1 MRSLPKVIKT
11 ARLDPSDEVYRIPDD
26 LPPLPPPEEEQ
37 EEAAGEAQPLPDE
50 TAPPPKEEIRDR
62 EAEQRRWEEERRRR
76 EKMLETEARQKAEE
90 LAQRILQTAKTERE
104 KMLEQAQAE
113 AGKIREE
120 ARKAGY
126 QAAYQEKR
134 EAVSGRLAELDRLME
149 RLQKDQ
155 KEFFRQYRE
164 GLSALALDIAQKLL
178 DEAILQHKE
187 LMQPLVQKAVSSV
200 KNTEWI
206 SVQVSDRL
214 PGLAEELKQD
224 LAGRPGLPPVDVVP
238 GDGPA
243 GTCVVHTPEGI
254 VDASVS
260 TQLENLKTLFEG

>member
-26 LPPLPPPEEEQ
+26 LPPPSPEEEQ
-37 EEAAGEAQPLPDE
+37 EEAGAGTDPVPHE
-50 TAPPPKEEIRDR
+50 TAPPKEEVRIRDR
-62 EAEQRRWEEERRRR
+62 EAEQRQREEDRRRR
-76 EKMLETEARQKAEE
+76 EKMLEAEARQKAEE
-90 LAQRILQTAKTERE
+90 LAQRILQTARTERE

-155 KEFFRQYRE
+155 KEFFQQYRE

-178 DEAILQHKE
+178 DEAILRHKE